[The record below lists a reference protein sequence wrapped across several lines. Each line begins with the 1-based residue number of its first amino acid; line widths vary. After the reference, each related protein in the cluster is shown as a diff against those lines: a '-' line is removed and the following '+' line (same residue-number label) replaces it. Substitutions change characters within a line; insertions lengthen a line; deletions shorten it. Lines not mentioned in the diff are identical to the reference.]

1 MKVSEEG
8 RGILESAQGQEEH
21 EHARTEMMTLRGGVA
36 GNRDDDEDEDDD
48 NDDDDDDNDRA
59 P

>member
-1 MKVSEEG
+1 M
-8 RGILESAQGQEEH
+8 ESAQGQEEH

-36 GNRDDDEDEDDD
+36 GNRDDDEDEDED
-48 NDDDDDDNDRA
+48 NDDDDNDRA